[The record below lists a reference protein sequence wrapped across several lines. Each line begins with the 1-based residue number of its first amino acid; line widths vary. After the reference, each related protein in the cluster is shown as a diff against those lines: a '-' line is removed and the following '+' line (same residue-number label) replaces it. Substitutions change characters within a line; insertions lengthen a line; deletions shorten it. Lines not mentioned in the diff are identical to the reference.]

1 MKKIIVLNFLIFSS
15 IFLSAQNLNII
26 EEIRDDLKFLCSD
39 ELEGRFT
46 GTNGE
51 RIAAEY
57 IISNFVEY
65 NLIPIGDSNSF
76 IQKFE
81 AKFRKNP
88 HSDINVEL
96 IQGSNVLGFY
106 NNNAKHT
113 IIIGAHYD
121 HLGYG
126 EVGSLSQDKNQIHN
140 GADDNASGVSLMIN
154 LIPEIID
161 YKNYNYLFIAFSGE
175 ELGLYGSTYYAKYPT
190 IDLAKVRFMLNF
202 DMVGRLNENRT
213 LLVNGVGTST
223 KWKDLVQ
230 ESNIYDFDLKTT
242 LSGFGASDHTPFYN
256 REIPVLHFFTGQHED
271 YHKPSDDFEKIN
283 IEGIYEI
290 SKYVINI
297 IKNSHEISDFDY
309 VETQS
314 ERKENPSFSVTLGI
328 MPDYLSEE
336 IGLRIDGVSKGKLA
350 SRIGI
355 LKGDIILKMGN
366 VTVTDIMTYM
376 EALSKFKSGDSTTV
390 KVKRNSTNIIFN
402 VTFD

>member
-1 MKKIIVLNFLIFSS
+1 
-15 IFLSAQNLNII
+15 
-26 EEIRDDLKFLCSD
+26 
-39 ELEGRFT
+39 
-46 GTNGE
+46 
-51 RIAAEY
+51 
-57 IISNFVEY
+57 
-65 NLIPIGDSNSF
+65 
-76 IQKFE
+76 
-81 AKFRKNP
+81 
-88 HSDINVEL
+88 
-96 IQGSNVLGFY
+96 
-106 NNNAKHT
+106 
-113 IIIGAHYD
+113 
-121 HLGYG
+121 
-126 EVGSLSQDKNQIHN
+126 
-140 GADDNASGVSLMIN
+140 
-154 LIPEIID
+154 
-161 YKNYNYLFIAFSGE
+161 
-175 ELGLYGSTYYAKYPT
+175 
-190 IDLAKVRFMLNF
+190 MLNF

-283 IEGIYEI
+283 IEGIYDI

-390 KVKRNSTNIIFN
+390 KVKRNSKNIIFN